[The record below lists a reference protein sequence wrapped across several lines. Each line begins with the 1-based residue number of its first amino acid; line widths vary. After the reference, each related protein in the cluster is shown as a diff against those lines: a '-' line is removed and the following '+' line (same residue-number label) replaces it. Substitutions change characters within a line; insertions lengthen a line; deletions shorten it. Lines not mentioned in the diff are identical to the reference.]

1 MALTLLAFPLA
12 YLIGSIPVGYLVA
25 LWRSG
30 IDLRRHGSGNIG
42 MTNVLRTVG
51 KGPAFLTLLADVGK
65 GALAVLI
72 SWKLGGV
79 DGAALGALGA
89 VVGNCWSIF
98 LGFGG
103 GKGVATGFGA
113 LLVLAPLATVPAA
126 LVFTVLVGTWRY
138 VSLGSLMGVLCV
150 PLGVALLG
158 YPASSLLSSLA
169 IAAIV
174 IYRHRENVRQL
185 LAGNERKI
193 GERAT

>member
-113 LLVLAPLATVPAA
+113 LLVLAPLATVLAS

-174 IYRHRENVRQL
+174 IYRHRENVRRL